1 MPAPSTSSSL
11 RNWQDR
17 RAFTLTELLIVIVLI
32 IIILGIAIPTLSV
45 LTGSRSTE
53 SAKNQLA
60 AMLGRARGLAIQ
72 NNATVGLAIYVD
84 PINGQTD
91 LALVQM
97 ISLTG
102 PTAYQAWTYF
112 DAAAYPM
119 YQNGVLNPAGGNVNY
134 QPGDIVFRLSD
145 NWTGLTATNFPT
157 ERLPSGAIKKTVK
170 TFVCSQAHIA
180 GTGNEPGI
188 AGGDQFWNAMLPN
201 SIDLLP
207 PGQGAVEQ
215 LPRGVAVE
223 LINDSASTA
232 LNGTDQYVHTGVI
245 LFDST
250 GKLTVS
256 TFFIVPGSSLDTAIV
271 SSAWGTPIYIPQ
283 INPAKQSLIYSNIGV
298 AIYDSTAI
306 ADQSFF
312 TSNSS
317 NATADINIP
326 MTASQFAA
334 PPLPQAT
341 KSTQDKW
348 ISNNA
353 QLFFVARDT
362 GVLQKTE

>member
-1 MPAPSTSSSL
+1 MPASSTSSSP
-11 RNWQDR
+11 RNWHDR

-72 NNATVGLAIYVD
+72 NNATVGVAVYVD
-84 PINGQTD
+84 PVNGQTD

-102 PTAYQAWTYF
+102 STAYQAWTYY
-112 DAAAYPM
+112 DAATPYPLLF
-119 YQNGVLNPAGGNVNY
+119 NGAAATVVQY

-145 NWTGLTATNFPT
+145 GWTGLTAANFPT
-157 ERLPSGAIKKTVK
+157 ERLPSGVIKKTVK
-170 TFVCSQAHIA
+170 TFVCSQLHTA
-180 GTGNEPGI
+180 GTGNEPGTG
-188 AGGDQFWNAMLPN
+188 GGDTFWNAMLPN

-207 PGQGAVEQ
+207 SGQGAVEQ
-215 LPRGVAVE
+215 LPRGVAVG
-223 LINDSASTA
+223 LVNDSATTA

-256 TFFIVPGSSLDTAIV
+256 TYFIVPGSSLDAAIV

-283 INPAKQSLIYSNIGV
+283 VNPAKQSLIYSNIGV
-298 AIYDSTAI
+298 AIYDSTLI
-306 ADQSFF
+306 ADQPFF

-317 NATADINIP
+317 AATADINIP
-326 MTASQFAA
+326 MTASQAA
-334 PPLPQAT
+334 ATPLPQAT
-341 KSTQDKW
+341 KSAQDKW

-353 QLFFVARDT
+353 QVFFVARDT